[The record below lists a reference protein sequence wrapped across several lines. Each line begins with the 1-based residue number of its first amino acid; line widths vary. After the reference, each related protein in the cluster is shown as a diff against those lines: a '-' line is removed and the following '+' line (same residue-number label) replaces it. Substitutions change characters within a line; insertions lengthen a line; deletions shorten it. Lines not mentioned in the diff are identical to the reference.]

1 MKKLKFIHITKCA
14 GTSIENL
21 GKEKKIKWGMFHK
34 EYGHHHRPFREK
46 PLNLREKYDWFMVV
60 RNPYTRLVSEFYC
73 HWGGYLGKHDKLNE
87 QQFNNFIKR
96 KVNSR
101 NENKRFHYV
110 EQIKYY
116 VKSPKIHIIKFENL
130 EEEFNALME
139 KYGLDIKMERH
150 DNASHNKK
158 KKFSVESFT
167 PEVIKLINKAYAK
180 DFKKFGYEM
189 IDIE

>member
-1 MKKLKFIHITKCA
+1 MKQLKFIHITKCA
-14 GTSIENL
+14 GTTIENI
-21 GKEKKIKWGMFHK
+21 GKKNKIKWGMFHK
-34 EYGHHHRPFREK
+34 EYGHHHRPFRNK
-46 PLNLREKYDWFMVV
+46 PLKLHKKYDWFMVV

-73 HWGGYLGKHDKLNE
+73 KWGGYKGKHDKLNE
-87 QQFNNFIKR
+87 QQFNNFIKNR
-96 KVNSR
+96 VKSR
-101 NENKRFHYV
+101 NENKILHYV

-139 KYGLDIKMERH
+139 KYGLDIKMDRH
-150 DNASHNKK
+150 DNASKK
-158 KKFSVESFT
+158 KRKFSVESFS

-180 DFKKFGYEM
+180 DFRKFGYEM